1 MLGNGGTVQPE
12 RRFEREDQL
21 KFARL
26 SGDFNPMHMDAIAA
40 RRTQAGAPVVH
51 GVHALLWLLDSL
63 ARDNPRLPRV
73 GSMKVRFA
81 RMIYVGERV
90 GFRVTQQD
98 ETTLLAQ
105 VLVEELPALSI
116 TANLGQPPKPL
127 SLPEAAKQAS
137 FLAPTEA
144 IDLSIDDMEGRSGKV
159 SLPDESALAAM
170 FPDAAR
176 HLGARRVA
184 ALACSSY
191 LVGMVM
197 PGLHSIYGGLTFDV
211 CEDDADRYV
220 VFQTSAVDS
229 RFSLVRQNIWGGGVA
244 ASLDAFV
251 RQPPVQQAALE
262 EIAPHITPGEFARTT
277 ALIVGGSRGL
287 GELTAKIIAAGGGKV
302 LVTYA
307 RGKSDAETVVDE
319 IRRQGGQADALAYDV
334 LGDVAGQLEVLKETP
349 SHVYY
354 FATPPL
360 VSRPSSAFSEKRY
373 GEFFA
378 FYVSGFERLIREF
391 AGRHPAALR
400 AFYPSS
406 VAIDE
411 QPPGMIEYAKAKAS
425 GEELCAKLTAELP
438 SLRIVMS
445 RLPRMLTDL
454 TATIHPVETANPL
467 TILLPLVR
475 DVQHS

>member
-1 MLGNGGTVQPE
+1 MQPS

-26 SGDFNPMHMDAIAA
+26 SGDFNPMHMDGIAA

-51 GVHALLWLLDSL
+51 GVHALLWLLDII
-63 ARDNPRLPRV
+63 ARDTPSLPQV
-73 GSMKVRFA
+73 SSIKVRFA
-81 RMIYVGERV
+81 RMIYVGEV
-90 GFRVTQQD
+90 VSLRVTQQD
-98 ETTLLAQ
+98 ETALQAQ
-105 VLVEELPALSI
+105 VLVDELPAVSV
-116 TANLGQPPKPL
+116 TAKLGQRPKALSMPAEAKRAPL
-127 SLPEAAKQAS
+127 LS
-137 FLAPTEA
+137 PTEA
-144 IDLSIDDMEGRSGKV
+144 VNLSIDDMVGRSGKI
-159 SLPDESALAAM
+159 SLPDEPAVASM

-184 ALACSSY
+184 ALVGSSY

-211 CEDDADRYV
+211 CEDDADEWV
-220 VFQTSAVDS
+220 AFQADAVDP
-229 RFSLVRQNIWGGGVA
+229 RFSLVRQDMWGGGIA
-244 ASLDAFV
+244 ASLDTFV
-251 RQPPVQQAALE
+251 RQPPVRQATFK
-262 EIAPHITPGEFARTT
+262 EIAPHITPDEFAETT

-302 LVTYA
+302 LITYA
-307 RGKSDAETVVDE
+307 QGKFDANTVAEE
-319 IRRQGGQADALAYDV
+319 IREHGGQAEVLAYDV
-334 LGDVAGQLEVLKETP
+334 LGDAAAQLAGLEKTP

-360 VSRPSSAFSEKRY
+360 VSRPSDAFSESRFDY
-373 GEFFA
+373 FSA
-378 FYVSGFERLIREF
+378 FYVSGFERLVREI
-391 AGRHPAALR
+391 ACRNSTGLR

-411 QPPGMIEYAKAKAS
+411 QPAGMIEYAKAKSS
-425 GEELCAKLTAELP
+425 GEELCAKMTAEIR
-438 SLRIVMS
+438 SLRIVIS

-467 TILLPLVR
+467 TIILPLVR
-475 DVQHS
+475 DVQRS